1 MISVTNPMMS
11 MTSQFLLDDSFVSDA
26 AWLQSHKQQPLY
38 GESSHNVKII
48 KTESISNGI
57 ISEVSCVLLFQS
69 SERGILQS
77 ETPPSLSH
85 ALICERKKW
94 LSAAVGFYIQTQS
107 TKQWHGLHWDG
118 GHTWKE
124 KEEQQQKN
132 KEKWQIIVRSFGK

>member
-1 MISVTNPMMS
+1 
-11 MTSQFLLDDSFVSDA
+11 MTSQLLLDDSSVSDA

-48 KTESISNGI
+48 KTESISSGI

-77 ETPPSLSH
+77 ETPPSLLH

-94 LSAAVGFYIQTQS
+94 LSAPSGLYIQTQS
-107 TKQWHGLHWDG
+107 TKQWHSRNCDG
-118 GHTWKE
+118 GYTWKE
-124 KEEQQQKN
+124 KEQQQQKN
-132 KEKWQIIVRSFGK
+132 KKSGK